1 MLKDSGAIDISERVF
16 KFDIAADFSA

>member
-1 MLKDSGAIDISERVF
+1 MLKDSGAIDISEHVF

>member
-16 KFDIAADFSA
+16 RFDIAADFSA